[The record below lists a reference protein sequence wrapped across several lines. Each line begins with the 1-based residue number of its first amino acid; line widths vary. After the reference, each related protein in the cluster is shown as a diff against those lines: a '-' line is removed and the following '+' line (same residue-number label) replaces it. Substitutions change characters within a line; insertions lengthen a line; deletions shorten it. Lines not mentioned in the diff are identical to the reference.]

1 MQAEMKRQAEL
12 KREKDRKSRELAMQ
26 RVQKARETAAKARK
40 MMVELDLNRPEEM
53 LRKNLDMSNQSMQS
67 HKITKS

>member
-26 RVQKARETAAKARK
+26 RVQKARETAARARK

-53 LRKNLDMSNQSMQS
+53 LRKNLDMSDQSS
-67 HKITKS
+67 

>member
-26 RVQKARETAAKARK
+26 RVHKARETAARARK

-53 LRKNLDMSNQSMQS
+53 LRKNLDMSDQSS
-67 HKITKS
+67 